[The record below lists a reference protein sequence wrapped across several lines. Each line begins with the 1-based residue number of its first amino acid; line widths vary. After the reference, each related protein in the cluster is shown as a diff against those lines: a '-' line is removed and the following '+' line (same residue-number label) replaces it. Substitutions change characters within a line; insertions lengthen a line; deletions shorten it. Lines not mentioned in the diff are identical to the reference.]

1 MNDTSKAFQ
10 TSRMSESQ
18 KGKDDEMMMKLKQ
31 TILKKLDEGNNSL
44 TSKVLVMLGKQVQTK
59 DVNKFKLALNNNQT
73 ISDSRFTLLTKSQEK
88 RSENSESMIKTMEAF
103 GSHR

>member
-44 TSKVLVMLGKQVQTK
+44 TSKVLEMLGKQV
-59 DVNKFKLALNNNQT
+59 
-73 ISDSRFTLLTKSQEK
+73 
-88 RSENSESMIKTMEAF
+88 
-103 GSHR
+103 